1 MRNIVHLLTGRHL
14 RENKGRTV
22 ITILGIAVS
31 AAMLTAVFVSI
42 ASFMNMAGE
51 LSLYCSGNK
60 HAVFCSVSPSQL
72 EKLHKE
78 EDIERIGS
86 FIVP

>member
-42 ASFMNMAGE
+42 AYFMNMAG
-51 LSLYCSGNK
+51 
-60 HAVFCSVSPSQL
+60 
-72 EKLHKE
+72 
-78 EDIERIGS
+78 
-86 FIVP
+86 

>member
-31 AAMLTAVFVSI
+31 AAMLTAVFCQYSI
-42 ASFMNMAGE
+42 FYEYGGGT
-51 LSLYCSGNK
+51 LIILQWK
-60 HAVFCSVSPSQL
+60 
-72 EKLHKE
+72 
-78 EDIERIGS
+78 
-86 FIVP
+86 